1 MCVCVCWHVRL
12 SVHTSSVCVP
22 VPGPAFRT
30 RSTLGSA
37 LCGRRDGTIGHN
49 IGIEFGRCGIC
60 HKPEGEHI
68 RTHMR
73 THTLATNA
81 QSVSLFQGP
90 YRADSACSTSLRRFK
105 SPYTP
110 CPQRQRRQQQQLTD
124 NAHYS
129 RHKGAAYCTL
139 THIRSRTLCNCMCV
153 FFCCI
158 LRTRPNGTG
167 GYLMLPSSVSNVSKT
182 FGTLSRRAH
191 RIPHMYVLVCVCVCV
206 RVDRARATSCVSS
219 SSSST

>member
-1 MCVCVCWHVRL
+1 MRLCVCVCVLARL
-12 SVHTSSVCVP
+12 SQRPYVIRLC
-22 VPGPAFRT
+22 A
-30 RSTLGSA
+30 SA
-37 LCGRRDGTIGHN
+37 RACISYALNPRISIVRPPRRHN
-49 IGIEFGRCGIC
+49 RPQHRIEFGRCGIC

-68 RTHMR
+68 RTHTR
-73 THTLATNA
+73 AHTLATNA

-105 SPYTP
+105 SPCTP

-139 THIRSRTLCNCMCV
+139 THIRSRALCNCMCV

-167 GYLMLPSSVSNVSKT
+167 G
-182 FGTLSRRAH
+182 
-191 RIPHMYVLVCVCVCV
+191 I
-206 RVDRARATSCVSS
+206 
-219 SSSST
+219 